1 MSVKSYTV
9 TVNDE
14 AMAAMAEMADR
25 LRDAGLAV
33 TDRLDAIGVFV
44 GRAEESHLS
53 RIRDVRGVT
62 AVEEE
67 RTVRLLA
74 DDDRLG

>member
-1 MSVKSYTV
+1 MSIKSYTV

-14 AMAAMAEMADR
+14 AMGVMADVAER
-25 LRDAGLAV
+25 LGEAGLTV

-44 GRAEESHLS
+44 GRAEESDLP
-53 RIRDVRGVT
+53 RIRGVRGVT

-67 RTVRLLA
+67 RTVRLLT
-74 DDDRLG
+74 DDDRL